1 MSEVII
7 KAENVSK
14 VFRLGTIGSG
24 ALRQDIRFW
33 WDKNVLKRPN
43 TFFDIYNKEGITKTH
58 LWALQNISFNIK
70 EGEVYGF
77 IGRNGAGKSTL
88 LKILSRIIRPTEG
101 IIRGRGKVSSL
112 LEVGTGFHG
121 DLSGRENIY
130 LSGYMLGM
138 KKYEINSKFDEIID
152 FSGIERFIDTPVKR
166 YSSGMY
172 VRLAFAVAAYLEPD
186 ILIVDEVLAVGD
198 VEFQKKC
205 LGKMKDVSREKGRT
219 ILFVS
224 HNMQAVSG
232 LCQKTLW
239 LQKGKVVSDGE
250 THAVVNSYLSAY
262 QQKLWKQ
269 EWLPDNFPGNDMI
282 KVIMV
287 ELVPELLDTSDVI
300 DIRTPLAVKFK
311 FKNFSESKIAVSI
324 RLFSVS
330 GECVFDIATKP
341 SIFRKGL
348 IIGETMIPGNFLND
362 GSYYFSI
369 NFINE
374 SFESLFYFAEC
385 LHFEV
390 EDYREKINYYGKW
403 LGYVRPQFPIK
414 LKEFT
419 DEVSKA

>member
-1 MSEVII
+1 MSEIII
-7 KAENVSK
+7 KAENISK

-24 ALRQDIRFW
+24 ALRQDLRIW
-33 WDKNVLKRPN
+33 WDKNILKKPN
-43 TFFDIYNKEGITKTH
+43 TFFHTHDKDSNSNTH
-58 LWALQNISFNIK
+58 LWALQNVSFDIN
-70 EGEVYGF
+70 EGDVYGF

-101 IIRGRGKVSSL
+101 MIHGRGKISSL

-121 DLSGRENIY
+121 DLSGRENIH

-138 KKYEINSKFDEIID
+138 KKHEISAKFDEIID

-232 LCQKTLW
+232 LCQKTIW
-239 LQKGKVVSDGE
+239 LQKGKVVADGD
-250 THAVVNSYLSAY
+250 TQAVVNSYLSAY

-269 EWLPDNFPGNDMI
+269 EWAIANAPGNEVI
-282 KVIMV
+282 KVLSV
-287 ELVPELLDTSDVI
+287 ELIPEFEDTSDVI
-300 DIRTPLAVKFK
+300 DIRTPLTVAFK
-311 FKNFSESKIAVSI
+311 FDNSTNAKIAVSI
-324 RLFSVS
+324 RMFSVS
-330 GECVFDIATKP
+330 GECVFDIATQP
-341 SIFRKGL
+341 SVFEKGL
-348 IIGETMIPGNFLND
+348 IEGELMIPGHFLND
-362 GSYYFSI
+362 GSYYLSI
-369 NFINE
+369 NFVNE
-374 SFESLFYFAEC
+374 SFESLFYFTEC

-390 EDYREKINYYGKW
+390 EDYRENSNYFGKW
-403 LGYVRPQFPIK
+403 MGYVRPQFP
-414 LKEFT
+414 LMLRQYGKEF
-419 DEVSKA
+419 SKL

>member
-1 MSEVII
+1 MSELII

-14 VFRLGTIGSG
+14 VFRLGSIGSG

-43 TFFDIYNKEGITKTH
+43 TFFDIYNKESVTNTH
-58 LWALQNISFNIK
+58 LWALQNVSFNIN

-101 IIRGRGKVSSL
+101 IIRGRGKISSL

-138 KKYEINSKFDEIID
+138 KKHEINSKFDEIIE
-152 FSGIERFIDTPVKR
+152 FSGLEQFIDTPVKR

-224 HNMQAVSG
+224 HNMQAVSS
-232 LCQKTLW
+232 LCQKAIW
-239 LQKGKVVSDGE
+239 LQKGKVLADGD
-250 THAVVNSYLSAY
+250 TRGVVNAYLNAY

-269 EWLPDNFPGNDMI
+269 EWLMESAPGNEKI
-282 KVIMV
+282 KVVSV
-287 ELVPELLDTSDVI
+287 ELIPDLQNTSDVI
-300 DIRTPLAVKFK
+300 DIRTPLAIKFR
-311 FKNFSESKIAVSI
+311 FHSFADCKIVVSI
-324 RLFSVS
+324 RLFSIS
-330 GECVFDIATKP
+330 GECVFDIASRP
-341 SIFRKGL
+341 SFLKKGL
-348 IIGETMIPGNFLND
+348 IEGETHIPGHFLND
-362 GSYYFSI
+362 GSYYLSI
-369 NFINE
+369 NFLNE
-374 SFESLFYFAEC
+374 SFESMFYFNEC

-390 EDYREKINYYGKW
+390 EDYSEQSNYYVKW
-403 LGYVRPQFPIK
+403 MGYVRPEFPIR
-414 LKEFT
+414 LKEYI
-419 DEVSKA
+419 EENSIV